1 MARDKAPENKRLA
14 LGRPQLKKVVQN
26 NSRAAK
32 TDINGIIGASGS
44 GKTSYVMAEIKRRK
58 PGRLLVWDTK
68 GEFAREGYGQ
78 AVTTAAELMRLLR
91 AAGRSGRFAICYRPR
106 GDAAAMK
113 RQFNIFCLGAF
124 YAKNVF
130 IVAEELSDVTTA
142 SHAPEGWR
150 KITTQG
156 RTEGLIIYG
165 LSQSP
170 AQIDKDFFGNCSRVR
185 TGRLNFDSH
194 IKALANCMS
203 VSKDEIKNLLPGAY
217 IERDMNTGQIRKGK
231 LF

>member
-1 MARDKAPENKRLA
+1 MAIKKKPAPARKAPA
-14 LGRPQLKKVVQN
+14 SG
-26 NSRAAK
+26 RAAVA
-32 TDINGIIGASGS
+32 DVNGVIGASGS
-44 GKTSYVMAEIKRRK
+44 GKTSFVMSEIRRRK
-58 PGRLLVWDTK
+58 PRRLAVWDTK

-78 AVTTAAELMRLLR
+78 PITTLTGFMAALR
-91 AAGRSGRFAICYRPR
+91 SAGRHGDFKICYRPR
-106 GDAAAMK
+106 GSAADMK
-113 RQFNIFCLGAF
+113 QQFNVFCLALF
-124 YAKNVF
+124 HLKNVF

-194 IKALANCMS
+194 IKALSNCMS
-203 VSKDEIKNLLPGAY
+203 INKDEIRNLLPGAY
-217 IERDMNTGQIRKGK
+217 IERDMNTGAITRGK

>member
-1 MARDKAPENKRLA
+1 MA
-14 LGRPQLKKVVQN
+14 V
-26 NSRAAK
+26 
-32 TDINGIIGASGS
+32 IGASGS
-44 GKTSYVMAEIKRRK
+44 GKTSYVMADSKRRR
-58 PGRLLVWDTK
+58 PRRLLIWDTK

-78 AVTTAAELMRLLR
+78 AITTTAGLMEALR
-91 AAGRSGRFAICYRPR
+91 AAGKNGSFAICYRPR
-106 GDAAAMK
+106 GDRASMQK
-113 RQFNIFCLGAF
+113 QFNVFCLAAF
-124 YAKNVF
+124 YSKNM
-130 IVAEELSDVTTA
+130 IIICEELSDVTTA

-185 TGRLNFDSH
+185 TGRLNFESH

-203 VSKDEIKNLLPGAY
+203 VDKKEIQNLLPGEY
-217 IERDMNTGQIRKGK
+217 IERDMNTGQIKRGK